1 MIYKIADL
9 IVEAQVD
16 SRTLERGKPYVY
28 DGEST
33 VDIDISIAPG
43 SLETYKS
50 KDRAYSFEDYEYM
63 SLGSNFYK
71 KLLDFNGMMLH
82 SSAVV
87 VDDKAYLFSAA
98 SGTGKSTH
106 TNFWLELFGDR
117 AYILNDDK
125 PAIRVLNDGIYA
137 YGTPWSGKNN
147 ISANKKVK
155 IQAICILKRDVINS
169 IKPMEPQN
177 AFLRIYH
184 STVKKLS
191 QEQVLKS
198 FEIINKII
206 KEIPIY
212 ELGCTPTIEAAKLS
226 YDCMSKRGNSY
237 ENK

>member
-9 IVEAQVD
+9 IIEAQAD
-16 SRTLERGKPYVY
+16 ARTLERGEPYVY
-28 DGEST
+28 DGDSN
-33 VDIDISIAPG
+33 IDISISPG
-43 SLETYKS
+43 TLEAYKS
-50 KDRAYSFEDYEYM
+50 KDRSYSFEDYEYM

-71 KLLDFNGMMLH
+71 KLLDFNGIMLH

-87 VDDKAYLFSAA
+87 VDNKAYLFSAA

-117 AYILNDDK
+117 AFILNDDK
-125 PAIRVLNDGIYA
+125 PALRILDDGIYA

-155 IQAICILKRDVINS
+155 VQAICIIKRDIVNS
-169 IKPMEPQN
+169 IRPMDSQN

-191 QEQVLKS
+191 QEQALKS
-198 FEIINKII
+198 FQIINQII

-212 ELGCTPTIEAAKLS
+212 ELGCTPTIDAAILS
-226 YDCMSKRGNSY
+226 YNYMSKRGNNY